1 MVDYEEKYTCK
12 EINNPVT
19 KELDNCIQYN
29 GSTILKLD
37 SIKDCRT
44 VCQELNRLDDVI
56 EHYKSKSIDAR
67 NLTSNELEDLVES
80 FKKGICDT
88 FIYNSPDDVSL
99 TQLIKTVLD
108 LKALAIYSNRNSLSR
123 NKLYTELTYLENQL
137 MELTDI
143 NIELKRDWWE
153 E

>member
-1 MVDYEEKYTCK
+1 MMDYEEKYTCK

-37 SIKDCRT
+37 SIKDCVT

-56 EHYKSKSIDAR
+56 EHYKSKTVNAH
-67 NLTSNELEDLVES
+67 NVTSDESKQVVINALKNVPTVEM
-80 FKKGICDT
+80 D
-88 FIYNSPDDVSL
+88 NVSL

-108 LKALAIYSNRNSLSR
+108 LKALAVYSNRNSLSR
-123 NKLYTELTYLENQL
+123 NKLYAELTYLENQL
-137 MELTDI
+137 MNLKDI

>member
-44 VCQELNRLDDVI
+44 VCHELNRLDDVI
-56 EHYKSKSIDAR
+56 EHYKSKTVNAH
-67 NLTSNELEDLVES
+67 NVTSDESKQVVINALKNVPTVEM
-80 FKKGICDT
+80 D
-88 FIYNSPDDVSL
+88 NVSL

-137 MELTDI
+137 MNLKNI

>member
-1 MVDYEEKYTCK
+1 MMDYEEKYTYK
-12 EINNPVT
+12 ETNNPVT
-19 KELDNCIQYN
+19 KELENHIQYN
-29 GSTILKLD
+29 GRTILKLD
-37 SIKDCRT
+37 SIKDCET

-56 EHYKSKSIDAR
+56 EHYKSKTVNAHNVPSDESKQVVINALKDVP
-67 NLTSNELEDLVES
+67 TVEM
-80 FKKGICDT
+80 
-88 FIYNSPDDVSL
+88 NNVSL

-108 LKALAIYSNRNSLSR
+108 LKSLAIYSNRNGLSR
-123 NKLYTELTYLENQL
+123 DKLYTELTYLENQL

>member
-44 VCQELNRLDDVI
+44 VCHELNRLDDVI
-56 EHYKSKSIDAR
+56 EHYKSKTVNAH
-67 NLTSNELEDLVES
+67 NVTSDESKQVVINALKNVPTVEM
-80 FKKGICDT
+80 D
-88 FIYNSPDDVSL
+88 NVSL

-108 LKALAIYSNRNSLSR
+108 LKALAIYSNRNTLSR

-137 MELTDI
+137 MNLKNI

>member
-44 VCQELNRLDDVI
+44 VCHELNRLDDVI
-56 EHYKSKSIDAR
+56 EHYKSKTV
-67 NLTSNELEDLVES
+67 NVHNVTSDESKQVVINALKNVPTVEM
-80 FKKGICDT
+80 D
-88 FIYNSPDDVSL
+88 NVSL

-108 LKALAIYSNRNSLSR
+108 LKALAIYSNRNTLSR

-137 MELTDI
+137 MNLKNI